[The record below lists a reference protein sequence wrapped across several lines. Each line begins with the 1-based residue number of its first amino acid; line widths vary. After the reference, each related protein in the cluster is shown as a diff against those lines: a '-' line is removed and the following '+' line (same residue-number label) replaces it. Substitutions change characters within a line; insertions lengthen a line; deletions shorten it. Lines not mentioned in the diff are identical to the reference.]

1 MNRIFIQHSSKD
13 IIGAFLRKESNTYL
27 WSQALLLITGTSTV
41 PAQRIYSTLAGYKI
55 LTALTRLVLE
65 PLIVRFMA
73 QWWNYLNAKS
83 GWPKVMGFHSSISVA
98 LPLNRNRSPWLLK
111 SIAPKMLLATV
122 RKMENVTCDEG
133 EELFGLL
140 GVFSYLFPI
149 PQYILL
155 QLQRQHPDF
164 SPMRK
169 KNHNWVENGV
179 CFGFFSLPLSK
190 CSKETRLSPRNASRF
205 WAMWKYLRSQWS
217 ALLKKHN
224 L

>member
-1 MNRIFIQHSSKD
+1 
-13 IIGAFLRKESNTYL
+13 
-27 WSQALLLITGTSTV
+27 
-41 PAQRIYSTLAGYKI
+41 
-55 LTALTRLVLE
+55 
-65 PLIVRFMA
+65 
-73 QWWNYLNAKS
+73 
-83 GWPKVMGFHSSISVA
+83 MGFHSSISVA

-122 RKMENVTCDEG
+122 GKMENATCDEG

-169 KNHNWVENGV
+169 KKTEWRMVSVLDFSHYHFQNVPRRPDFHQEMLQ
-179 CFGFFSLPLSK
+179 GFEQ
-190 CSKETRLSPRNASRF
+190 C
-205 WAMWKYLRSQWS
+205 
-217 ALLKKHN
+217 
-224 L
+224 